1 MREKYKMKDQ
11 ANSKEEKK
19 QHRYAGVGLILG
31 AGAGFSLGGP
41 VGAGIGAAIGLLLG
55 AGLDNRQR

>member
-1 MREKYKMKDQ
+1 MKDQ

-19 QHRYAGVGLILG
+19 QRRYAAVGLILG

>member
-1 MREKYKMKDQ
+1 MKDQ

-41 VGAGIGAAIGLLLG
+41 VGAGIGAAVGLLLG
-55 AGLDNRQR
+55 AGLDNQER